1 MTQQI
6 YWHAPL
12 WEVLLVVSSG
22 LIMIGWSL
30 IRAWRRPDV
39 ADALAGVHPALNEQP
54 LFFFSPTRGIQP
66 LNRAGS
72 QLALRLTQKDEHLQ
86 AAILTD
92 IAFEAMVEGRQAV
105 KKAWPEADQTLL
117 AIPFKTT
124 ADKVTELLLI
134 VFTEITPPQHD
145 RSFDLAEKV
154 LLPLPP
160 PPTTSTLIGE
170 EERWLILG
178 KEVKVHPQ
186 QPLVRVQ
193 RSTSTVDPAPSWQEE
208 RLTYL
213 EEALLRHLW
222 SYANIVQRAEL
233 LFATIWPD
241 DPVDRVGLRPEQ
253 KDRLR
258 RLVYQLRQR
267 IEPDPRT
274 PRYLQT
280 AHGVGY
286 TLYRENLDDQGKR

>member
-6 YWHAPL
+6 YWHAAL
-12 WEVLLVVSSG
+12 WEVLLIVSSG
-22 LIMIGWSL
+22 LLIIGWL
-30 IRAWRRPDV
+30 FIYAWRRPDV
-39 ADALAGVHPALNEQP
+39 ADALARVHPALNKQP
-54 LFFFSPTRGIQP
+54 LFFFSPTTGIQP
-66 LNRAGS
+66 LNQAGR
-72 QLALRLTQKDEHLQ
+72 QLALRLTDKEERVQSE
-86 AAILTD
+86 ILTD
-92 IAFEAMVEGRQAV
+92 IAFEAIVEGRQAV
-105 KKAWPEADQTLL
+105 KKGWPAADQTLL
-117 AIPFKTT
+117 AIPFNTV
-124 ADKVTELLLI
+124 ADKVTELLLV
-134 VFTEITPPQHD
+134 VFSEISLPQRD
-145 RSFDLAEKV
+145 PSIELAEKV
-154 LLPLPP
+154 AIPLPP
-160 PPTTSTLIGE
+160 SPIATTSSAE
-170 EERWLILG
+170 EDHWLILS

-193 RSTSTVDPAPSWQEE
+193 RNTPTAASEAIWQEE

-213 EEALLRHLW
+213 EESLLRHLW
-222 SYANIVQRAEL
+222 RHGNVVQKAEL

-241 DPVDRVGLRPEQ
+241 EPVDRVGLRPEQ

-286 TLYRENLDDQGKR
+286 TLYREHLADQG